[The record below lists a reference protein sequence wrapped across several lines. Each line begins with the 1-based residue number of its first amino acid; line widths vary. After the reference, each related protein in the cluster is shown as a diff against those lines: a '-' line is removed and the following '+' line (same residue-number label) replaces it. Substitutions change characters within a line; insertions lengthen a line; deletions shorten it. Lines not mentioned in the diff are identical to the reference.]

1 MHEFIRPLILIDYLN
16 YLKSIKGLSKSTIK
30 EYTYDLEAFIEFQ
43 LIRKL
48 YNNDRQDY
56 MDNFN
61 PSKINEYANE
71 NFFENL
77 NKIGRASCRERV

>member
-48 YNNDRQDY
+48 YNNDRQYYTD
-56 MDNFN
+56 MQMRIFLR
-61 PSKINEYANE
+61 I
-71 NFFENL
+71 
-77 NKIGRASCRERV
+77 